1 MLSDVAAGRSRHW
14 VQSYCN
20 LQVLAA
26 SQLDHLRVNDPS
38 FDTDLRTQT
47 QLRLAPCGAGDDY
60 AGWSRYCTGKGTS
73 TPANLAIQ

>member
-1 MLSDVAAGRSRHW
+1 
-14 VQSYCN
+14 
-20 LQVLAA
+20 
-26 SQLDHLRVNDPS
+26 VNDPS
-38 FDTDLRTQT
+38 LGADLRTQT